1 MSVSMTDQRK
11 RRKIRHEKSSLEK
24 DAQRMIRAL
33 HRLRIVGISRGEAKR
48 LCVIQR
54 DVRAPT

>member
-1 MSVSMTDQRK
+1 MTDQRK